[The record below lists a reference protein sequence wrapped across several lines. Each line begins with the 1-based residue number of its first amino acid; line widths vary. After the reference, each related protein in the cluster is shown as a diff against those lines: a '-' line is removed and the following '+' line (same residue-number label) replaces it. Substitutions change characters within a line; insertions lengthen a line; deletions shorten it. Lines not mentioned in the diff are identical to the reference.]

1 MENIRIKGLTAAVV
15 TPMKSNGEINLQ
27 AIGPYA
33 EFLAGRGV
41 SGVFVCGTTGEGLL
55 MDLDE
60 RKAVAEKWMEY
71 SDKLNILVHV
81 GSTSYAQSASLAG
94 HAQEIGAKAISAMG
108 PCFLQPSRPEEL
120 VAFNK
125 LIADA
130 APDTPYYYYNI
141 PGTSGC
147 RVNMAGFM
155 ELACREIPTFNGIKY
170 TDYNTCEM
178 QECINFAGGRYDIL
192 HGHDE
197 TLIAGLQIGATG
209 GIGTSYNVTSPMF
222 TKLLEAWN
230 AGDYDRAV
238 TLQHDANRV
247 VTLMCK
253 YVNCIV
259 GVKAMLELMGIHCG
273 PCRLPLRNLNNEE
286 LKSLEAEFAQY
297 RELL

>member
-1 MENIRIKGLTAAVV
+1 MDRIRIKGLTAAVV
-15 TPMKSNGEINLQ
+15 TPMKSSGEINLR

-33 EFLAGRGV
+33 KFLSERGV
-41 SGVFVCGTTGEGLL
+41 SGVYVCGTTGEGLQ
-55 MDLDE
+55 MELDE

-81 GSTSYAQSASLAG
+81 GSTSYAQSASLAR

-125 LIADA
+125 IIADS

-147 RVNMAGFM
+147 HVSMAGFM
-155 ELACREIPTFNGIKY
+155 ELASREIPTFNGIKY

-178 QECINFAGGRYDIL
+178 QDCINFAGGRYDIL

-209 GIGTSYNVTSPMF
+209 GIGTSYNVTSPVFIKM
-222 TKLLEAWN
+222 LEAWN
-230 AGDYDRAV
+230 SGDHNKAV
-238 TLQHDANRV
+238 ELQREANRV

-259 GVKAMLELMGIHCG
+259 GVKAMLDIMGIPCG

-286 LKSLEAEFAQY
+286 MKSLENEFDQY